1 MVTNNERPPDAVGR
15 VPIYLPSSAEIART
29 RLTAFIRHCEALT
42 GQSFDEYPSFDAFS
56 VGQSGRFWNA
66 FLEWSGL
73 LYEGESAPAVT
84 STDCEAARF
93 FPGLRLNYAENL
105 LRLDGAGMEASR
117 PALRFTTANGTTRRW
132 TRGELRREVEAFSV
146 ALAGL
151 GLGPGDRV
159 ALIAYNT
166 GEAVIA
172 VLAASAVG
180 CAISTLAPE
189 LGNDALLTR
198 LQRIEPVVLFVDLS
212 GSFASHHNQLRSRV
226 TTLVGALPSMR
237 ALIVLDSDAAPVTAT
252 VPVLRA
258 AQLIAANSERAGSW
272 PRLPFDH
279 PLFILFTSGTTGVP
293 KALVH
298 GAGGTLLEHVKEHR
312 LHCDLGTTDTLFF
325 HTSTGWMMWNWQL
338 SALASGVELVLY
350 AGPVASAD
358 ILWRIVSEEQV
369 TAFGTSPGYLQMCER
384 SSAAFT
390 AGLDVALLRSVMST
404 GSILA
409 PRQQDW
415 LSQHVKRVPIQSIS
429 GGTDIIGCFVLGN
442 PNVAAYGAECQSRS
456 LGLDVR
462 ALAPGG
468 TRANGIGELVC
479 ANPFPS
485 RPVGLLHD
493 PDGTLFHE
501 IYFSQNPGYWT
512 HGDLIEFTAEGSA
525 RMHGRSDGILNV
537 RGVRI
542 GPAEIYRI
550 LEHVP
555 EITDAMV
562 VDQALPVE
570 IGGSRLVLLLVLRD
584 GAALD
589 ERLLGVIRRELAER
603 GSAAHVPAV
612 VLAVPELPVTYSGKR
627 SERSARDVLNGRSAV
642 NSEALRNP
650 QCLASLRALV
660 ERTSSTAAAKGSPT
674 ASPGAGEITIAQMTA
689 LWEAALDRRPIGAD
703 DNFFD
708 IGGGSLEAVKLS
720 SQIERLTGREL
731 PLTAISDS
739 PTIRELTQAAN
750 AATPRSSPLP
760 VLLRP
765 GDTLMPLFI
774 VHGHGGS
781 VMELRPLARALS
793 AEAAVYGIRA
803 SGFEPGEPVY
813 DRVEDMARIY
823 LKAIKVLQPHGPY
836 LLSGYSLGG
845 LVAYEIARLLA
856 GEDRVALLVL
866 LDSTV
871 HERYWPRAAWLE
883 HFRRRLAHHLSSLRG
898 QEPWAIAAGIGRSIR
913 AMVRRLRVASEAAV
927 PADPEGE
934 RLPESV
940 RRLRA
945 AGLAAFSAYR
955 PCTSDV
961 PMTVLRSDLRESTLC
976 DPRRVWEPLSPSM
989 TLIDVPGN
997 HVTMIRPPFL
1007 ATLAERLT
1015 ACVDATRANRR
1026 STFQR

>member
-1 MVTNNERPPDAVGR
+1 MNMVTNNERGPEAAGR
-15 VPIYLPSSAEIART
+15 VAIYAPSSAEIART
-29 RLTAFIRHCEALT
+29 RLTAFIRYCEAST
-42 GQSFDEYPSFDAFS
+42 GQSFGDYPSFDAFS
-56 VGQSGRFWNA
+56 VGQAGRFWTA
-66 FLEWSGL
+66 FLEWSGFL
-73 LYEGESAPAVT
+73 CEGESTPAVT

-105 LRLDGAGMEASR
+105 LRLDCAGMDASR
-117 PALRFTTANGTTRRW
+117 PALRFVATHGTTKRW
-132 TRGELRREVEAFSV
+132 TRGELRREVEALSV

-151 GLGPGDRV
+151 GFGPGDRV

-172 VLAASAVG
+172 ALAASAVG
-180 CAISTLAPE
+180 CVISTLAPE
-189 LGNDALLTR
+189 LGIDALLTR
-198 LQRIEPVVLFVDLS
+198 LQRIEPVLLFTDLS
-212 GSFASHHNQLRSRV
+212 GSFGSHREQLRSRV
-226 TTLVGALPSMR
+226 TTLVGVLPSVR
-237 ALIVLDSDAAPVTAT
+237 ALVVLDSDAVPATAT

-258 AQLIAANSERAGSW
+258 AQLIAANSERTGSW

-298 GAGGTLLEHVKEHR
+298 GAGGTLLEHAKEHR

-325 HTSTGWMMWNWQL
+325 HTSIAWMMWNWQL

-350 AGPVASAD
+350 GGPVASAD
-358 ILWRIVSEEQV
+358 VLWRIVSEEQV
-369 TAFGTSPGYLQMCER
+369 TAFGTSPGYLQICER
-384 SSAAFT
+384 SSAAVT
-390 AGLDVALLRSVMST
+390 AGLDFALLRSVMST
-404 GSILA
+404 GSILS

-415 LSQHVKRVPIQSIS
+415 VSQHVKRLPIQSIS

-442 PNVAAYGAECQSRS
+442 PNVAAYSAECQSRS

-462 ALAPGG
+462 ALAPDG

-485 RPVGLLHD
+485 RPIGLLHD

-501 IYFSQNPGYWT
+501 TYFSQNPGCWT

-537 RGVRI
+537 RGVRV

-555 EITDAMV
+555 EITDAMA
-562 VDQALPVE
+562 VDQAAPGE
-570 IGGSRLVLLLVLRD
+570 IGGSRLVLLVVLRD

-589 ERLLGVIRRELAER
+589 ERLLSVIRHELAER

-612 VLAVPELPVTYSGKR
+612 VLAVPELPVTYGGKR
-627 SERSARDVLNGRSAV
+627 SERSARDVLNGRPAA

-650 QCLASLRALV
+650 QCLAPLRAFV
-660 ERTSSTAAAKGSPT
+660 ERTSSTAAGGDSPM
-674 ASPGAGEITIAQMTA
+674 APPGARELTIVQMTA
-689 LWEAALDRRPIGAD
+689 LWEAVLDRRPMGAD

-708 IGGGSLEAVKLS
+708 VGGVSLDAMKLF

-731 PLTAISDS
+731 PLTAIIDS
-739 PTIRELTQAAN
+739 PTIRELTQVAN

-760 VLLRP
+760 MLLRL
-765 GDTLMPLFI
+765 GDTSMPLFI
-774 VHGHGGS
+774 VHGFGGS
-781 VMELRPLARALS
+781 VIELRPLARALS
-793 AEAAVYGIRA
+793 TEAAVYGIRA

-823 LKAIKVLQPHGPY
+823 LEAIKVLQPHGPY
-836 LLSGYSLGG
+836 LLAGYSLGG
-845 LVAYEIARLLA
+845 LVAYEIARSLV
-856 GEDRVALLVL
+856 GEDRVALLAL

-871 HERYWPRAAWLE
+871 HERRWPRAAWLE
-883 HFRRRLAHHLSSLRG
+883 HFRRRLAHHLGALRG
-898 QEPWAIAAGIGRSIR
+898 QRPSAIAAGIGRSIR
-913 AMVRRLRVASEAAV
+913 AMVERLRVASEAAA
-927 PADPEGE
+927 PADPGGQ

-955 PCTSDV
+955 PCASDL

-976 DPRRVWEPLSPSM
+976 DPRRVWEPLSPSL

-1007 ATLAERLT
+1007 ATLAERLS
-1015 ACVDATRANRR
+1015 ACVDAARAKGAGR
-1026 STFQR
+1026 F